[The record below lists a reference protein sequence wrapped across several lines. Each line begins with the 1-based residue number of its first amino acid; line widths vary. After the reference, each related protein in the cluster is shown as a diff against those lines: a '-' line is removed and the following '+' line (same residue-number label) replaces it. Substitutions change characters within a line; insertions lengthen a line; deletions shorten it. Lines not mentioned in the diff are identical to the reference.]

1 MQQRNLT
8 MIGFY
13 CLVFGAVV
21 VWAALRPAGERPE
34 VPRILNSVAAVQPLE
49 RSEGI
54 PEMRR
59 VIQQMMAR

>member
-34 VPRILNSVAAVQPLE
+34 VPRIQ
-49 RSEGI
+49 
-54 PEMRR
+54 
-59 VIQQMMAR
+59 